1 MKDLAKIMQQ
11 AQQMQ
16 AKMQEAQAKIE
27 STEADGVSGAGLVK
41 VRLRG
46 KGELVSLS
54 IDPSLMGDEPEI
66 IEDLIKAAHN
76 DAKRKADKLKRGAA
90 KQVYFK
96 VVKELEEHDAILSVQ
111 LFSSTSKDG
120 VEACRQSIIAFC
132 QSRLIA
138 PE

>member
-1 MKDLAKIMQQ
+1 MNIAKMMKQ

-16 AKMQEAQAKIE
+16 GKMQEAQEKIE

-66 IEDLIKAAHN
+66 LEDLIKAAHA
-76 DAKRKADKLKRGAA
+76 DARRRLDEAMEAAMKEATAGFGGMMPGFKLP
-90 KQVYFK
+90 F
-96 VVKELEEHDAILSVQ
+96 
-111 LFSSTSKDG
+111 
-120 VEACRQSIIAFC
+120 
-132 QSRLIA
+132 
-138 PE
+138 

>member
-16 AKMQEAQAKIE
+16 GKMQEVQAKIE
-27 STEADGVSGAGLVK
+27 STEADGVSGAGLVT

-66 IEDLIKAAHN
+66 LEDLIKAAHA
-76 DAKRKADKLKRGAA
+76 DARRRLDEAMEAAMKEATADFCGMMPGFKLP
-90 KQVYFK
+90 F
-96 VVKELEEHDAILSVQ
+96 
-111 LFSSTSKDG
+111 
-120 VEACRQSIIAFC
+120 
-132 QSRLIA
+132 
-138 PE
+138 